1 MAKVVQTQI
10 LDEDVIGIDQSENDI
25 TAKTGD
31 VTTGKENDKIT
42 IKNTIGD
49 IGEIMTGAGNDNVSI
64 TFNDNAGWTE
74 EYKTINLGKGDDT
87 LSLDIGDYFMQNY
100 IDVGDGDD
108 KVTLVEGY
116 FNGWWEEG
124 TGLEL
129 GTGDDT
135 LIAKGSELSV
145 HLDVSTIRGDD
156 VLEQGKG
163 HVYLDFSNL
172 STESVNFL
180 VSGKDLVIK
189 IIGDGEFGTPTLTI
203 KNHLAL
209 GSKSV
214 FKGFIPAEGMDFDV
228 EIDEYSEY
236 ISSQYILSKIDGYKL
251 LNNKITGTDHHDKIV
266 TGIGDDLINAG
277 KGDDIIKS
285 GFGNDTISGG
295 SGINTIVISDD
306 NTDYAG
312 QSPYNYGTD
321 VINSGNGYDILRFD
335 CIDSIEDIN
344 FGIQNNDLLI
354 NYGENGVIVL
364 KNYLKLQG
372 KHSVKEM
379 VFADGSSVNLAEE
392 IGFLPSGKEKEAY
405 SDKKI
410 EEMYIYDDDMDIEK
424 HDKHI
429 YGGEYSESL
438 TGSRG
443 NDFIST
449 GSGSNL
455 VNANAGHDS
464 IYIGYNEC
472 YEGEYGEDE
481 WIEYPEYNY
490 PENTN
495 GDDTIYAGAGNDVI
509 NDMDGSKIGNHEIY
523 GEAGDD
529 EIWLSTGGGHK
540 IYGGAGNDTI
550 SVSGSNEAGE
560 MPTVD
565 AGKGVNEIFCYE
577 GAVIVSGGGT
587 DSLIYWPENGEYN
600 FEKVG
605 DDLVLN
611 EIITLKDYYKLNGKH
626 SVKYI
631 DNIDIN
637 NFDIPINDTIQGSAW
652 IKNNLKG
659 TVYADSIVGGY
670 SNDVIKGNNG
680 HDIIRGE
687 AGNDKLYGDAGND
700 IIWGEGGNDT
710 IYGGTGFNEIRTG
723 SDSDIVYCDKNGS
736 TTVYAGAGENKI
748 YSSAGANTF
757 VIENEKSLTTIYNA
771 TANDTLDLSALNW
784 DNLYYELDEK
794 TKDLYISFD
803 NTAIVLKNYFKAKD
817 ANFLNNIINSDGEM
831 ITIDSIYKNSEMNYV
846 EFGNY
851 VKVNVTG
858 TMLSDSIVT
867 GDMADTIKGGYG
879 DDTITSG
886 AGNDKL
892 YGDYGDDEISV
903 GTDSYYL
910 KNDKYVDGGNGDDSI
925 EVMGYGKHKIYGGSG
940 DDNISINI
948 GKATIYGGDGDDEI
962 FAGETS
968 EDCKIYGDKGNDYI
982 TTGSGNDYIDA
993 GNGDDVIIATAEG
1006 NGKDT
1011 LYGGKGADTYYL
1023 SASDFSGS
1031 LIYDAS
1037 GYSDKIVIENA
1048 SIDEAG
1054 GTIIYFDL
1062 KIDNKGNIVE
1072 SASKNLYISDSN
1084 FMQYHKEGDS
1094 YHKIKDFFVK

>member
-10 LDEDVIGIDQSENDI
+10 SNEDIYGIDQSENQI
-25 TAKTGD
+25 TAKRGNI
-31 VTTGKENDKIT
+31 TTGEGNDKIT
-42 IKNTIGD
+42 LKDKFGD
-49 IGEIMTGAGNDNVSI
+49 IGNITTGAGNDNVSI
-64 TFNDNAGWTE
+64 TFNDKASWTE
-74 EYKTINLGKGDDT
+74 EYRTINLGKGDDT
-87 LSLDIGDYFMQNY
+87 LSIDISDYFMQNY
-100 IDVGDGDD
+100 IDAGDGDD

-251 LNNKITGTDHHDKIV
+251 LDNKITGTAHHDKIV

-312 QSPYNYGTD
+312 QIPYNYGTD

-455 VNANAGHDS
+455 VNASAGHDT
-464 IYIGYNEC
+464 ICIGYGQC
-472 YEGEYGEDE
+472 YEGENEDGEWED
-481 WIEYPEYNY
+481 YPEYGN
-490 PENTN
+490 PENVA
-495 GDDTIYAGAGNDVI
+495 GDDTIYAGAGNDYIHDIYV
-509 NDMDGSKIGNHEIY
+509 SKIGNHEIY

-529 EIWLSTGGGHK
+529 EIWLNSGGTHK
-540 IYGGAGNDTI
+540 IYGGAGNDSI
-550 SVSGSNEAGE
+550 GLPSEGDSII
-560 MPTVD
+560 TVD
-565 AGKGVNEIFCYE
+565 AGKGINTIYCYDS
-577 GAVIVSGGGT
+577 AVEIVSGGGT
-587 DSLIYWPENGEYN
+587 DNLSYYPVGGEYN
-600 FEKVG
+600 FTKIG

-611 EIITLKDYYKLNGKH
+611 GIITLKDYYKLNGKH
-626 SVKYI
+626 SVKFI

-723 SDSDIVYCDKNGS
+723 SGSDVVYCDKNAS
-736 TTVYAGAGENKI
+736 TIVYAGADENKI

-757 VIENEKSLTTIYNA
+757 VIENEESLTTIYNA

-794 TKDLYISFD
+794 TKDL
-803 NTAIVLKNYFKAKD
+803 
-817 ANFLNNIINSDGEM
+817 
-831 ITIDSIYKNSEMNYV
+831 
-846 EFGNY
+846 
-851 VKVNVTG
+851 
-858 TMLSDSIVT
+858 
-867 GDMADTIKGGYG
+867 
-879 DDTITSG
+879 
-886 AGNDKL
+886 
-892 YGDYGDDEISV
+892 
-903 GTDSYYL
+903 
-910 KNDKYVDGGNGDDSI
+910 
-925 EVMGYGKHKIYGGSG
+925 
-940 DDNISINI
+940 
-948 GKATIYGGDGDDEI
+948 
-962 FAGETS
+962 
-968 EDCKIYGDKGNDYI
+968 
-982 TTGSGNDYIDA
+982 
-993 GNGDDVIIATAEG
+993 
-1006 NGKDT
+1006 
-1011 LYGGKGADTYYL
+1011 
-1023 SASDFSGS
+1023 
-1031 LIYDAS
+1031 
-1037 GYSDKIVIENA
+1037 
-1048 SIDEAG
+1048 
-1054 GTIIYFDL
+1054 
-1062 KIDNKGNIVE
+1062 
-1072 SASKNLYISDSN
+1072 
-1084 FMQYHKEGDS
+1084 
-1094 YHKIKDFFVK
+1094 